1 MNASSTIPTVPIYG
15 LNVSKLN
22 MDDTVRHVEHL
33 IEQRQPNQIITA
45 NPIMIMTA
53 LEQPQYMHVMK
64 NAELLV
70 PDGAGLVWAAS
81 TCGQPVAERVAG
93 FDLLH
98 RLMDLG
104 QQRGWKVY
112 LLGSSPDVI
121 QDTAARLQSLYPG
134 TVIAGYRDG
143 FFGPDQDA
151 EVIAAIREANP
162 DILFVARG
170 LDTQEPWIGKYK
182 QELGVPIM
190 MGVGGSFDII
200 SGRSKRAPVLFQ
212 KMRMEWF
219 YRLLKEPH
227 RYKRM
232 LVLPKFAVK
241 VLKDKESVTKVQ

>member
-1 MNASSTIPTVPIYG
+1 MNSSSTVPTVPIYG

-33 IEQRQPNQIITA
+33 VQQRKPNQIITA

-53 LEQPQYMHVMK
+53 LEKPEYMNVMK
-64 NAELLV
+64 QAELLV

-98 RLMDLG
+98 RLMDVG
-104 QQRGWKVY
+104 QRHSWKVY
-112 LLGSSPDVI
+112 LLGSSADVI
-121 QDTAARLQSLYPG
+121 HDTATRLQSLYPG

-143 FFGPDQDA
+143 FFGSEQDA
-151 EVIAAIREANP
+151 EVIAAIRKADP
-162 DILFVARG
+162 DLLFVARG
-170 LDTQEPWIGKYK
+170 LETQEPWIGKYK
-182 QELGVPIM
+182 HELGVPIM

-200 SGRSKRAPVLFQ
+200 SGRSKRAPVVFQ

-219 YRLLKEPH
+219 YRLLKEPS

-232 LVLPKFAVK
+232 LVLPKFAIK